1 MKPLA
6 RSRVVGTRKITALS
20 LLVCVALVVSL
31 IESMLPPFI
40 PLAPGAKLGLS
51 NVAPLLALV
60 MFGIADAFTVMLIK
74 CFLSALVTGGL
85 SGLMYS
91 LPAGLLSLTVEVVL
105 FTFVFD
111 KMSLS
116 GISLVG
122 AVVFNCVQLLAASLI
137 TGVNLV
143 SLLPW
148 LMTAGAL
155 AGSFT
160 GLLTYYTVKKLPF
173 SVFGVNKRK

>member
-1 MKPLA
+1 MKPLVKK
-6 RSRVVGTRKITALS
+6 SGVDTRRITMLS

-31 IESMLPPFI
+31 IESMLPSLI

-51 NVAPLLALV
+51 NITPLLALV
-60 MFGIADAFTVMLIK
+60 IFGIADAFTVMLIK
-74 CFLSALVTGGL
+74 CFLSALITGGL

-91 LPAGLLSLTVEVVL
+91 LPAGLVSLAIEVVL
-105 FTFVFD
+105 FVFVFD
-111 KMSLS
+111 RMSLA
-116 GISLVG
+116 GVSLVG
-122 AVVFNCVQLLAASLI
+122 AVAFNCVQLLMASII
-137 TGVNLV
+137 TGVDLI

-173 SVFGVNKRK
+173 FMLGANKRK